1 MNTKFLTPVLAA
13 ILALTTAP
21 ICTAQTTTAPQVVS
35 DWQGVRTLKRGK
47 QILIEYKS
55 NVGGTLECKF
65 VSLAGAK
72 LIVSAGGYQATIEQA
87 DIQRIYRLNGNWS
100 RGKMA
105 KVGAGIGMLV
115 GSFVGAARGLEL
127 ERQPGHVG
135 SDKDTFPALAG
146 FVIGTAA
153 GAGLGALIGG
163 KRKGNLLY
171 EAR

>member
-1 MNTKFLTPVLAA
+1 MNSKFLSPVLAT
-13 ILALTTAP
+13 ILAFTTAP
-21 ICTAQTTTAPQVVS
+21 ISTAQTTTTAQSVS
-35 DWQGVRTLKRGK
+35 DWQGLESLKRGK

-65 VSLAGAK
+65 VSINGSK
-72 LIVSAGGYQATIEQA
+72 LTVSAGGYQATIEQA
-87 DIQRIYRLNGNWS
+87 DIQSVFRLNGKWS

-115 GSFVGAARGLEL
+115 GTFVGAARGVEL
-127 ERQPGHVG
+127 EGQPCHVG
-135 SDKDTFPALAG
+135 SEEDTFPAFAG
-146 FVIGTAA
+146 FFIGTAA

-163 KRKGNLLY
+163 KRKGKLLY